1 MALLSCNNAAFAY
14 DGRRVASNLNF
25 TVEPGD
31 YLCIV
36 GENGAGKSTLVKGL
50 LGFIRPC
57 EGSIVTGSGLRV
69 NEIGYLPQQTDVQ
82 RDFPASVYEVVL
94 SGCLNSLGMRP
105 FYTKDDR
112 ERAEAMMDRLGITAL
127 KKSCYRELSGGQQ
140 RRALLARALCAT
152 RKLIL
157 LDEPTTGLDPL
168 ATMEMYHLIKDINHH
183 DGITVIMVS
192 HDIAAAVRYGKHILH
207 LSSKGPYW
215 AAAAEYRSSP
225 LGRAFLGEADHGVS

>member
-14 DGRRVASNLNF
+14 DGRKVVSNLNF

-50 LGFIRPC
+50 LGFIKPC
-57 EGSIVTGSGLRV
+57 GGSVTMGSGLKV

-105 FYTKDDR
+105 FYTKDHR
-112 ERAEAMMDRLGITAL
+112 ERAEAMMDRLSITAL
-127 KKSCYRELSGGQQ
+127 KKSCYRELSGG
-140 RRALLARALCAT
+140 
-152 RKLIL
+152 
-157 LDEPTTGLDPL
+157 
-168 ATMEMYHLIKDINHH
+168 
-183 DGITVIMVS
+183 
-192 HDIAAAVRYGKHILH
+192 
-207 LSSKGPYW
+207 SSGGRCWPG
-215 AAAAEYRSSP
+215 RSAPRGSSFFSTSP
-225 LGRAFLGEADHGVS
+225 LPVWIHWLLWKCTGS

>member
-14 DGRRVASNLNF
+14 DGRRVVSNLNF

-50 LGFIRPC
+50 LGFIKPC
-57 EGSIVTGSGLRV
+57 EGSVTMGSGLKV

-105 FYTKDDR
+105 FYTKDHR
-112 ERAEAMMDRLGITAL
+112 ERAEAMMDRLSITAL

-140 RRALLARALCAT
+140 GAAGPGALRHEEAHSSRRA
-152 RKLIL
+152 
-157 LDEPTTGLDPL
+157 
-168 ATMEMYHLIKDINHH
+168 H
-183 DGITVIMVS
+183 
-192 HDIAAAVRYGKHILH
+192 
-207 LSSKGPYW
+207 
-215 AAAAEYRSSP
+215 YRSGSTGYYGNVP
-225 LGRAFLGEADHGVS
+225 AHKGYKPP

>member
-14 DGRRVASNLNF
+14 DGRKVVSNLNF

-50 LGFIRPC
+50 LGFIKPC
-57 EGSIVTGSGLRV
+57 GGSVTMGSGLKV

-105 FYTKDDR
+105 FYTKDHR
-112 ERAEAMMDRLGITAL
+112 ERAEAMMDRLSITAL

-140 RRALLARALCAT
+140 QRAAIARALIT
-152 RKLIL
+152 RPAVVLA
-157 LDEPTTGLDPL
+157 DEPTGNLDHQNSVEVFRL
-168 ATMEMYHLIKDINHH
+168 LRE
-183 DGITVIMVS
+183 
-192 HDIAAAVRYGKHILH
+192 AAAQQHQTVVYVTHDQGL
-207 LSSKGPYW
+207 
-215 AAAAEYRSSP
+215 AAQADRV
-225 LGRAFLGEADHGVS
+225 LRMQDGRIEEA

>member
-14 DGRRVASNLNF
+14 DGRKVVSNLNF

-50 LGFIRPC
+50 LGFIKPC
-57 EGSIVTGSGLRV
+57 EGSVTMGSGLKV

-105 FYTKDDR
+105 FYTKDHR
-112 ERAEAMMDRLGITAL
+112 ERAEGERPGSGPE
-127 KKSCYRELSGGQQ
+127 KQHNSPQKELLQGAF
-140 RRALLARALCAT
+140 RR
-152 RKLIL
+152 
-157 LDEPTTGLDPL
+157 
-168 ATMEMYHLIKDINHH
+168 
-183 DGITVIMVS
+183 
-192 HDIAAAVRYGKHILH
+192 
-207 LSSKGPYW
+207 
-215 AAAAEYRSSP
+215 AAAAGAAGPGALRHEEAHSSRRAHYRSGSTGYYGNVP
-225 LGRAFLGEADHGVS
+225 AHKGYKPP

>member
-14 DGRRVASNLNF
+14 DGRKVVSNLNF

-50 LGFIRPC
+50 LGFIKPC
-57 EGSIVTGSGLRV
+57 EGSVAMGSGLRE

-105 FYTKDDR
+105 FYTKDHR
-112 ERAEAMMDRLGITAL
+112 ERAEAMMDRLSITAL
-127 KKSCYRELSGGQQ
+127 KRAATGSFPAGSSGG
-140 RRALLARALCAT
+140 RCWPGRSAPR
-152 RKLIL
+152 
-157 LDEPTTGLDPL
+157 G
-168 ATMEMYHLIKDINHH
+168 
-183 DGITVIMVS
+183 
-192 HDIAAAVRYGKHILH
+192 
-207 LSSKGPYW
+207 SSFF
-215 AAAAEYRSSP
+215 STSP
-225 LGRAFLGEADHGVS
+225 LPVWIHWLLWKCTGS